1 MEIARDTHSFAVPP
15 YMRNVKHCEQVP
27 RNEYARYE
35 LRVASDACGVT
46 GECLM
51 TVAQSARL
59 LRWVIAGLILL
70 GVLLYFFG
78 PAALRS
84 DEVIIIGLM
93 IVALIWLQVRLHQH
107 SA

>member
-1 MEIARDTHSFAVPP
+1 LTELLPAINVNFGKWKLLVTHSFAVPP
-15 YMRNVKHCEQVP
+15 YVRNVKHCEQVP

-46 GECLM
+46 GEWLM

-70 GVLLYFFG
+70 GVLLYFL
-78 PAALRS
+78 AR
-84 DEVIIIGLM
+84 
-93 IVALIWLQVRLHQH
+93 QR
-107 SA
+107 